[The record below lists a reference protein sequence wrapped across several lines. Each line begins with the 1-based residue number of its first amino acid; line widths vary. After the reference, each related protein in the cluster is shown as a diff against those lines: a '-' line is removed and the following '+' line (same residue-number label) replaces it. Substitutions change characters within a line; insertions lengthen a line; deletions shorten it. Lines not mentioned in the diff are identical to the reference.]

1 MSALKTLAAA
11 TISAAMMATANAAP
25 VAQTETLK
33 VEVTESQID
42 EIGGVIYSQIHSR
55 RANRALRMTLL
66 VPRTAEKKPAIVY
79 FPGGGFTSS
88 DYEKFIEMRFAL
100 AKAGFVV
107 AAAEYRT
114 VPNVFPAILEDGK
127 SAIRFLRANAEVFG
141 IDASKIGVLGD
152 SAGGSA
158 KMGRDSAIQA
168 ILPLWGKMLNVEK
181 ARIDKVYGN
190 DKLTPVVTALG
201 CGIGDEFDLSK
212 LRYHKVFIMADADVD
227 GSHICTL
234 LLTFFFR
241 FMRPLIENGHVYIAQ
256 PPLYKLSRGK
266 QEWYFYDDDALNAFY
281 EENGRK
287 GYDLQRYKGLGEMNP
302 EQLWETTMDPKSR
315 TLLRVTMEDAISA
328 DEMFSVLMGEQPEL
342 RRAFIEENAKLVEDL
357 DV

>member
-127 SAIRFLRANAEVFG
+127 SAVRFLRANAEVFG

-152 SAGGSA
+152 SAGGYLSQMVA
-158 KMGRDSAIQA
+158 VTGGEKAFDKGDN
-168 ILPLWGKMLNVEK
+168 LNVDSSVQAAVTLYGISDLRNIGAGFDEATQKVHESPAVTEALLVNGVAFRDFPGASITSDSEK
-181 ARIDKVYGN
+181 ALAASPLGHIKKDLPPFMILHGSEDKLVSPVQSDQLFEALKKNGTPVTYVKVEGAGHGDLPWFQKPIIDKV
-190 DKLTPVVTALG
+190 VAW
-201 CGIGDEFDLSK
+201 F
-212 LRYHKVFIMADADVD
+212 
-227 GSHICTL
+227 
-234 LLTFFFR
+234 
-241 FMRPLIENGHVYIAQ
+241 ENN
-256 PPLYKLSRGK
+256 LK
-266 QEWYFYDDDALNAFY
+266 
-281 EENGRK
+281 
-287 GYDLQRYKGLGEMNP
+287 
-302 EQLWETTMDPKSR
+302 
-315 TLLRVTMEDAISA
+315 
-328 DEMFSVLMGEQPEL
+328 
-342 RRAFIEENAKLVEDL
+342 
-357 DV
+357 